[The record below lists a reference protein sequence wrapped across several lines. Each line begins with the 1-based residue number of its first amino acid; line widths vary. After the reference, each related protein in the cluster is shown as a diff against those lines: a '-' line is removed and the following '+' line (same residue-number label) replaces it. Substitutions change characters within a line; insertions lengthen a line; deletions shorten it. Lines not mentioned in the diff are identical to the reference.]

1 MQKFRKKK
9 KATRK
14 AHPNPLEKATAAYYN
29 SLTRDQLKEENR
41 LEAALALAAAF
52 IDFNSSY

>member
-1 MQKFRKKK
+1 VQKSRKKK

-14 AHPNPLEKATAAYYN
+14 AHLNLLEKATAAYYD
-29 SLTRDQLKEENR
+29 SLTHDQIKEENR
-41 LEAALALAAAF
+41 LEAALTSAAVF